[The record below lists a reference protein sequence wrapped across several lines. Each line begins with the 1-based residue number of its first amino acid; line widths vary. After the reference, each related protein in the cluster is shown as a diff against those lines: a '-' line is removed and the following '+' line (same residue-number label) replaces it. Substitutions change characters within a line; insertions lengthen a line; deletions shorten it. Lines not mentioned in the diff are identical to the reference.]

1 MVLIKNLVSSFTLSR
16 RVKMKTVNPESV
28 GLDSEVL
35 KNIRSYLDETYV
47 KDGKYVGTLTLVARK
62 GEVAYLDSLGLM
74 DRENNKSMQEDAIF
88 RIYSMTKA
96 ITSISIMQL
105 FEKSLFRLDD
115 PVHWYIPSWKNLRVY
130 ESGVYPNFLTSRPK
144 RHMTIRDLLSH
155 MSGLTYDF
163 MYKSNVDAA
172 YRKTKLQQADTLEE
186 MVNILAELPLEFSPG
201 DEWNYSVST
210 DVLGY
215 LVEVLSGM
223 KLDEYFK
230 KNIFEPLEMVDTGF
244 SCPEEKKERLASLY
258 EHSPKSEPKLL
269 EIPFLNTKLLSGGG
283 GLFSTMSDYYNFCS
297 MIIGQGEFKWKR
309 LIGRKT
315 IELMSCNH
323 LPDGKDLTEMSQSA
337 FSETPYA
344 GVGFG
349 LGFSV
354 MLDPAKSQTLSDIGE
369 YGWGGAASTVFM
381 INPKEEVVIIF
392 MTQLLPSS
400 TYQVRRELRSL
411 VYSALMPEK

>member
-1 MVLIKNLVSSFTLSR
+1 
-16 RVKMKTVNPESV
+16 MKTVNPESV

-258 EHSPKSEPKLL
+258 EHSPKSEPRLL

-283 GLFSTMSDYYNFCS
+283 GLFSTMGDYYNFGS
-297 MIIGQGEFKWKR
+297 MIIGQGEFKGKR